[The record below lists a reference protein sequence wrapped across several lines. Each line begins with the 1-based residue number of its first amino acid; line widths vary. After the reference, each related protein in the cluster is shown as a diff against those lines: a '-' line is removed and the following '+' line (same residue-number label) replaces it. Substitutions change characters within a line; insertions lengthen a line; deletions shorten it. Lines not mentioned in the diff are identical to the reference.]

1 MASDM
6 ILKLVAE
13 HGPWVLLVFYLLYR
27 DLQKDQAT
35 RAVLDKNSSILIEIT
50 TIIASGCPPQGGDDD
65 LAPVHLCET
74 ATEGHLPRRPLSTST
89 VTK

>member
-1 MASDM
+1 MPHWRIGRKPSVASDM
-6 ILKLVAE
+6 VLKLVAE

-50 TIIASGCPPQGGDDD
+50 TIIRERLPAGG
-65 LAPVHLCET
+65 
-74 ATEGHLPRRPLSTST
+74 GGRRR
-89 VTK
+89 

>member
-1 MASDM
+1 MGSDL

-50 TIIASGCPPQGGDDD
+50 TIIRERLPAGGGRD
-65 LAPVHLCET
+65 
-74 ATEGHLPRRPLSTST
+74 R
-89 VTK
+89 

>member
-1 MASDM
+1 MAGDLL
-6 ILKLVAE
+6 LKLVAE

-50 TIIASGCPPQGGDDD
+50 TIIRERLPAGGG
-65 LAPVHLCET
+65 V
-74 ATEGHLPRRPLSTST
+74 GRG
-89 VTK
+89 